1 MRMRPPAAI
10 VPDFATVLDDRSV
23 SRLSSNCHLDVTPAS
38 AAVLQNASIPTT
50 KENRMTKLT
59 RTLALSIATCAVLA
73 AGMASAMPR
82 PSNPMDF
89 GRVVMSDTADRD
101 VAVDASTR
109 WVNVTNGQTVRFT
122 VGGRTFT
129 FAFDA
134 WPSADSVPL
143 SAIAPKGVTVP
154 DVRVYIA
161 ANPLYQD

>member
-1 MRMRPPAAI
+1 MVPPADI
-10 VPDFATVLDDRSV
+10 VPQFAVPLDDRCAI
-23 SRLSSNCHLDVTPAS
+23 RLSSNCHLEVTLAS
-38 AAVLQNASIPTT
+38 AALLQNASIPTT
-50 KENRMTKLT
+50 KENRMNRLT
-59 RTLALSIATCAVLA
+59 RTLALSILVLA
-73 AGMASAMPR
+73 AGTAGAMPR
-82 PSNPMDF
+82 PNVTPDA

-122 VGGRTFT
+122 VGGQRFT

-134 WPSADSVPL
+134 WPTTDSVPL

-161 ANPLYQD
+161 PNPLYQD